1 MTEFERILL
10 SSFLACFVAFLLAVW
25 LGKKPD
31 NALSRSALCMAGL
44 TGMIS
49 LLYEIVEISTRMSPS
64 STTSWTLST
73 K

>member
-10 SSFLACFVAFLLAVW
+10 LSFLACFAAFLLAVW

-31 NALSRSALCMAGL
+31 NALSRSALCMADLMGIIL
-44 TGMIS
+44 
-49 LLYEIVEISTRMSPS
+49 LLYEIVEM
-64 STTSWTLST
+64 L

>member
-10 SSFLACFVAFLLAVW
+10 PISLAYLAAFLLAVW

-31 NALSRSALCMAGL
+31 NTLSWIALCGADL
-44 TGMIS
+44 HGMI
-49 LLYEIVEISTRMSPS
+49 LLVYELMR
-64 STTSWTLST
+64 TL

>member
-10 SSFLACFVAFLLAVW
+10 LSFLACFEAFLLAVW

-31 NALSRSALCMAGL
+31 NALSRSALCMADLMGIIL
-44 TGMIS
+44 
-49 LLYEIVEISTRMSPS
+49 LLYEIVEM
-64 STTSWTLST
+64 L

>member
-10 SSFLACFVAFLLAVW
+10 SSFLACFVGFLLAVW

-49 LLYEIVEISTRMSPS
+49 LLYEIVEM
-64 STTSWTLST
+64 L

>member
-10 SSFLACFVAFLLAVW
+10 SSFLTCFAAFLLAVW

-31 NALSRSALCMAGL
+31 NALSRSALCMADL
-44 TGMIS
+44 MGMIL
-49 LLYEIVEISTRMSPS
+49 LLYEIVGM
-64 STTSWTLST
+64 L

>member
-10 SSFLACFVAFLLAVW
+10 PSFLACFAVFLLAVW

-31 NALSRSALCMAGL
+31 NTLSWIALCGADL
-44 TGMIS
+44 HGMI
-49 LLYEIVEISTRMSPS
+49 LLVYELMR
-64 STTSWTLST
+64 TL

>member
-10 SSFLACFVAFLLAVW
+10 PSFLACFAAFLLAVW

-31 NALSRSALCMAGL
+31 NALSRSALCMADL
-44 TGMIS
+44 MGMIL
-49 LLYEIVEISTRMSPS
+49 LLYEIVEM
-64 STTSWTLST
+64 L